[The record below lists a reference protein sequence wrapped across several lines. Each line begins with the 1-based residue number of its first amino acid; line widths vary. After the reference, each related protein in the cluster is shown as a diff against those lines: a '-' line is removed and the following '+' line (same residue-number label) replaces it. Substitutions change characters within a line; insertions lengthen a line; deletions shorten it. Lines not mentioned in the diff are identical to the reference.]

1 MFWKPVRCLT
11 HQISLLG
18 LCRSHST
25 VSIATKNFIRPAFGF
40 SRPVIRFSTPFNRSF
55 SVSHG
60 CLSRGKLNS
69 DTKKKSTVYYVVAL
83 GVLTVGFSYAA
94 VPLYRLFCQAY
105 SYGGTMSAKHDS
117 TGLEDIKADRN
128 RVLTIRFNAD
138 TSSTLTWNFKPQ
150 QRELK
155 ASQIFTHCV

>member
-94 VPLYRLFCQAY
+94 VPLYRLFCQV
-105 SYGGTMSAKHDS
+105 
-117 TGLEDIKADRN
+117 RC
-128 RVLTIRFNAD
+128 RVHYCYIGAVTITVMIAGIQLRWHHVGQAR
-138 TSSTLTWNFKPQ
+138 LHRIRGHQ
-150 QRELK
+150 G
-155 ASQIFTHCV
+155 